1 MADFLKA
8 VVGGIGNLLGGLL
21 PGTCNVIDYNR
32 LTYGNTSVLNCVGHF
47 WFFCMILHVQLSL
60 CFECTHFCLIFFW
73 FSFLF

>member
-21 PGTCNVIDYNR
+21 PGNR

-47 WFFCMILHVQLSL
+47 WFLV
-60 CFECTHFCLIFFW
+60 
-73 FSFLF
+73 